1 MNVTVRSAVYIA
13 DALGGRMIEV
23 ELNDGAD
30 IAELMAYLSETY
42 GESFRNRIFHKDGS
56 LKDGWFAVTLNGRNI
71 FAYEGFGCSLKEGD
85 DVLIL
90 PALSGGRYSG

>member
-13 DALGGRMIEV
+13 DALGGRKIEV

-30 IAELMAYLSETY
+30 ISKLLDHLSETY
-42 GESFRNRIFHKDGS
+42 GETFRNRIFHEDGS
-56 LKDGWFAVTLNGRNI
+56 AKDGWFAITLNGSNI
-71 FAYEGFGCSLKEGD
+71 FAYEGFSCLLKEGD

-90 PALSGGRYSG
+90 PALSGG